1 MHIVF
6 FFFFHTTYW
15 ILEIC
20 EHMNEKMC
28 FVYIMVLSV
37 LRHICYPE
45 ILTFTQLMYN
55 LWKIWAFSNPNI
67 VTRPAMYLKG
77 TQWYSESNKDVI
89 LRNIWTF
96 EKLCRHC
103 YFEMNTFSDMNFLS
117 RHDRFC
123 NNSTFIIISFLCY
136 YFRIKKWITMH
147 VKEGMWTIFFPPLQK
162 SHVFFCFN
170 IITRE

>member
-67 VTRPAMYLKG
+67 VTRLAMYLKG
-77 TQWYSESNKDVI
+77 MQWYSESNKDVI

-103 YFEMNTFSDMNFLS
+103 YLKWIHFLIWIFF
-117 RHDRFC
+117 RGTIVFA
-123 NNSTFIIISFLCY
+123 IIPRSSSFPFYVITLEY
-136 YFRIKKWITMH
+136 KKWITMH

-162 SHVFFCFN
+162 KSCVLLF
-170 IITRE
+170 